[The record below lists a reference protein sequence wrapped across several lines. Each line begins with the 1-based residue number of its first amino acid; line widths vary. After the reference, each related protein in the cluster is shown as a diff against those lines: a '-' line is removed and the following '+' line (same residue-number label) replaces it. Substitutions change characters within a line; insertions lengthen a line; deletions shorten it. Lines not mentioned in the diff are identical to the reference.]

1 VEKVIEKFVPGR
13 YRIEPRLKDI
23 KPSKFVTLDV
33 KLQTEIIKALNK
45 NPLGGYFFCG
55 ATSTG
60 KTYLMWALYKEAVY
74 AGRNAL
80 YMTCSEMIRKMKLD
94 EFNPNCL
101 EGFSVSDFEKN
112 NSQSPAH
119 LFIDECGKLGDTEYS
134 FSKFFEVIDFCYMN
148 PDIVRL
154 SLATNYNL
162 ELFRESYGEALTR
175 RLEEICDVV
184 GER

>member
-1 VEKVIEKFVPGR
+1 MEKLIKELVPGR
-13 YRIEPRLKDI
+13 YRLEPRLKDI
-23 KPSKFVTLDV
+23 KPSKFVALDV
-33 KLQTEIIKALNK
+33 NTQTEIIKALNK
-45 NPLGGYFFCG
+45 NPLGGYLFCG
-55 ATSTG
+55 NTSTG
-60 KTYLMWALYKEAVY
+60 KTYLMWALFKESLY
-74 AGRNAL
+74 AGRNAF

-94 EFNPNCL
+94 EFKPNCP

-112 NSQSPAH
+112 SNNPAH

-154 SLATNYNL
+154 SVATNYNL
-162 ELFRESYGEALTR
+162 EFFRESYGEALTR
-175 RLEEICDVV
+175 RLEEICDVI